1 MTVADIAQFC
11 CETVGDISSEMLD
24 YAKRSI
30 RLKYQTL
37 YDAHN
42 WRESLRT
49 YDIVLDPNLNGAL
62 FLPYDAEEVIFLK
75 LSRDGVNFARLNYR
89 ERDWIE
95 RVGGN
100 QYSLPGNVPLFY
112 RAENMAWPYIGP
124 GKFTFTTTYTSPFN
138 VYIEGKDSNNN
149 LVNESFILNA
159 AVQSNPTG
167 PDIIIPMSV
176 TTANAYQ
183 IVTSLS
189 KDGGD
194 LKIQDEATSNPLI
207 LPAASSHLIFSQ
219 FVLFP
224 PLIWTLP
231 DGTPIPYS
239 VRTQVKLK
247 ADTLDNDMSVPRIS
261 HIWDA
266 LIEFTMSALYKRARQ
281 VTKAQA
287 AEQSAMQ
294 HVQAAVNVEKNQSE
308 NRQQVIPTVYEIG
321 NYMGSGYGAV
331 NSLNPFG

>member
-1 MTVADIAQFC
+1 MTVEDIAQFC
-11 CETVGDISSEMLD
+11 CETVGDISSEMVD
-24 YAKRSI
+24 YAKRAI

-37 YDAHN
+37 YDAHA
-42 WRESLRT
+42 WRESMRT
-49 YDIVLDPNLNGAL
+49 YDIPLDPNLNGAL

-75 LSRDGVNFARLNYR
+75 LSRDGVDFTRLNYR

-95 RVGGN
+95 RFGAN
-100 QYSLPGNVPLFY
+100 RFSLPGNIPLFY
-112 RAENMAWPYIGP
+112 RAENMAWPYINP
-124 GKFTFTTTYTSPFN
+124 GKFTFTTTYASPFN

-149 LVNESFILNA
+149 PVNESFILNA
-159 AVQSNPTG
+159 AVQ
-167 PDIIIPMSV
+167 PDQTIVPMSV

-189 KDGGD
+189 KTGGD
-194 LKIQDEATSNPLI
+194 LKIQDEAIGNPLI
-207 LPAASSHLIFSQ
+207 LPAASSNLVFSQ
-219 FVLFP
+219 FVLYP
-224 PLIWTLP
+224 PLIWT
-231 DGTPIPYS
+231 DQNGVPIPYS

-266 LIEFTMSALYKRARQ
+266 LIEFTMSSLYKKARQ
-281 VTKAQA
+281 ITKAQA

-308 NRQQVIPTVYEIG
+308 NRQQVVPTIYEPG
-321 NYMGSGYGAV
+321 DYLGRGYGVVSSA
-331 NSLNPFG
+331 NPFG

>member
-1 MTVADIAQFC
+1 MTVQEIADFC
-11 CETVGDISSEMLD
+11 TETVGDISSEMMD

-37 YDAHN
+37 YDAHA
-42 WRESLRT
+42 WRESMRT
-49 YDIVLDPNLNGAL
+49 YDIVLDPNLNGAF

-100 QYSLPGNVPLFY
+100 QYSLPGNIPLFY

-138 VYIEGKDSNNN
+138 VYIEGKNDAGFP
-149 LVNESFILNA
+149 VNEKFILNA
-159 AVQSNPTG
+159 ATDASQN
-167 PDIIIPMSV
+167 IIPMSV
-176 TTANAYQ
+176 TTANSYS

-194 LKIQDEATSNPLI
+194 LNISALPAPVV
-207 LPAASSHLIFSQ
+207 LPAATTSLVFSQ

-224 PLIWTLP
+224 PLIWTLQ

-266 LIEFTMSALYKRARQ
+266 LIEFTMSALYKRGRQ
-281 VTKAQA
+281 ITKAQA

-308 NRQQVIPTVYEIG
+308 NRQQVIPTLYETG
-321 NYMGSGYGAV
+321 DYMGSGYGAV
-331 NSLNPFG
+331 SSANPFG